1 MINTCYT
8 STDTNSDWIF
18 IDVQV
23 PEERYEQFLEIRD
36 DLQAVAQG
44 IDQGW
49 IVRTEVL

>member
-36 DLQAVAQG
+36 D
-44 IDQGW
+44 IDQIRLAIDDGW
-49 IVRTEVL
+49 IVRLEVL

>member
-23 PEERYEQFLEIRD
+23 PEERYEQFLEIKD

-49 IVRTEVL
+49 IVRLEVL